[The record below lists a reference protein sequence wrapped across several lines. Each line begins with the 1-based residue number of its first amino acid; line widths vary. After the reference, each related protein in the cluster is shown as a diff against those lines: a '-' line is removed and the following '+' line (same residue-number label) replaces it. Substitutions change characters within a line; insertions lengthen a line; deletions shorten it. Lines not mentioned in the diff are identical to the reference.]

1 MKNALVIMAKRPLL
15 GQTKT
20 RLTPPL
26 APEQAAELY
35 ACFLRDT
42 IDLTRQVSNAS
53 RLIAYAPIDAQDYF
67 EQLAPDFLL
76 IPQMG
81 NDLGERLANVMSECL
96 GDKWEQLVIMDSDSP
111 TLPAQYI
118 VNAFDALGKAD
129 VVLGPCVD
137 GGYYLIGVKRPQRRL
152 VHEVKM
158 STPNVLQDTLAIA
171 HAENLSVALTDKWYD
186 VDTASELEQLRKELH
201 LAKQGIALHTRK
213 YLETL
218 CTSMS

>member
-42 IDLTRQVSNAS
+42 IDLARQVSNVY
-53 RLIAYAPIDAQDYF
+53 RLIAFAPIDARDYF
-67 EQLAPDFLL
+67 AQLAPDFLP

-81 NDLGERLANVMSECL
+81 HDLGERLANVMSECL
-96 GDKWEQLVIMDSDSP
+96 GNAWERLVIMDSDSP
-111 TLPAQYI
+111 TLPAPY
-118 VNAFDALGKAD
+118 VANAFDALGKAD

-137 GGYYLIGVKRPQRRL
+137 GGYYLIGVKRPQPRL
-152 VHEVKM
+152 VREVKM
-158 STPNVLQDTLAIA
+158 STSNVLRDTLAIA
-171 HAENLSVALTDKWYD
+171 REENLTVALTERWYD
-186 VDTASELEQLRKELH
+186 IDTANELEQLRKELRS
-201 LAKQGIALHTRK
+201 AKNGTGRYTRK
-213 YLETL
+213 FLETR
-218 CTSMS
+218 